1 MPLLGSFL
9 IVKGFFPVSPK
20 TLFAFFVLTF
30 VQPWFSFGQSGA
42 PVSDDFNGT
51 SLNTALW
58 TQIAPAGGSVVVA
71 NGHANFTVPGGADHD
86 PVVGGNNSV
95 RILQNITNA
104 NFDVTAKFDSA
115 PSKQYQGEGILVQQD
130 SANYLRLEFSSNGSR
145 TVVSANSISGGAQ
158 TLRFEV
164 TLTNAPPPLWLQVA
178 RAGSTFTISY
188 SFDGATYLSAGG
200 FSQSLAVS
208 AIGPYAWNYNSPPAN
223 APATTAV
230 VDYFYNLSGSAAGN
244 PPVISGISASAAGNQ
259 ATISWQTNEPSTSG
273 VNWGTTASYGS
284 SNSNSG
290 LVTSHSSSILNLQC
304 NTTYDFQVVSTN
316 AQNQTTDSNNKTFST
331 GPCSG
336 PAGPVSDNFDGPS
349 LNTNLWTFINPLGNA
364 LVTMNGTAATI
375 NVPHGANHDPW
386 TGGNGAVRLM
396 QNVPNSNFG
405 VTVRFQSDVE
415 LPNQDEGIL
424 IQQDAADF
432 IRFDVLYNGS
442 GVQLF
447 AAAIRGS
454 SSTVFA
460 NSPIAITQA
469 PIWLQLQR
477 TGNDWIGRWSTDG
490 VHFALGAS
498 FTYSM
503 NVTSIGPYAG
513 TASSTPSLSPSF
525 TAIVD
530 YFFNTA
536 SPLSNLDGP
545 PPFRAITIDPNPPAT
560 LVEKALADIQGTGHL
575 DAVVGF
581 EQPSAGIYWYEY
593 PASGRLTD
601 KWNKH
606 PIVTSGNAYEDILP
620 LDVNKDG
627 AVDIVA
633 SYASPGSSTFNVVW
647 FENPRGRGGN
657 PATDAWPMTVIGA
670 GEGENNL
677 ILADIDGDGKIDV
690 VTAHH
695 IYFQNSPT
703 SWTAVQ
709 YNSAFRGVALL
720 DIGSGRGP
728 IDLVSTNSAL
738 NAVWFENPRETGGNA
753 RTGKWIMHNVG
764 AGYPCNSTDCP
775 NGDDYVAAYNT
786 GDFNGDGRMD
796 IVMAQSEAPGGGVAP
811 PPGGMVW
818 FEAPADRRNGTW
830 TRHTIDTQFVDAHC
844 VRVADMDHNGTLDL
858 VTSEQDQSRF
868 RRVSVFYNDG
878 AGNFTQEIVSNA
890 EGHQTTIGDVQGI
903 GEIDIL
909 NSGHGYFGDPHP
921 LQLFLNPVK

>member
-1 MPLLGSFL
+1 MPPFCN
-9 IVKGFFPVSPK
+9 FPVIKSFFSVYVK
-20 TLFAFFVLTF
+20 TLLILLAWTFVL
-30 VQPWFSFGQSGA
+30 PCSSLAQSGP

-51 SLNTALW
+51 SLNTTLW
-58 TQIAPAGGSVVVA
+58 SQIAPAGGSVSIA
-71 NGHANFTVPGGADHD
+71 NGHANFTVPGGANHD

-104 NFDVTAKFDSA
+104 DFDVATKFDSA
-115 PSKQYQGEGILVQQD
+115 PSEQYQGEGILVQQD
-130 SANYLRLEFSSNGSR
+130 SANYLRFEFSSNGSR
-145 TVVSANSISGGAQ
+145 TVVSANSITSGVQ

-164 TLTNAPPPLWLQVA
+164 TLTNDAPPLWLQVS
-178 RAGSTFTISY
+178 RSGSTFTISY
-188 SFDGATYLSAGG
+188 SFDGVSYLSAGS
-200 FSQSLAVS
+200 FSQSLAAS
-208 AIGPYAWNYNSPPAN
+208 AIGPYAWNYNSTPAN
-223 APATTAV
+223 APATTV
-230 VDYFYNLSGSAAGN
+230 TVDYFYNLSGNRSGN
-244 PPVISGISASAAGNQ
+244 PPVISGISASASSNQ
-259 ATISWQTNEPSTSG
+259 ATISWQTDEPSTSG
-273 VNWGTTASYGS
+273 VNWGTTAAYGS

-290 LVTSHSSSILNLQC
+290 LVTSHSSSLLNLQC
-304 NTTYDFQVVSTN
+304 NTAYDFQVVSTN
-316 AQNQTTDSNNKTFST
+316 AEGQTTDSANQTFIT
-331 GPCSG
+331 GVCFG
-336 PAGPVSDNFDGPS
+336 PTSPVSDNFDAPA
-349 LNTNLWTFINPLGNA
+349 LNTNLWTFINPLGDA
-364 LVTMNGTAATI
+364 VLTMNGTAATL

-396 QNVPNSNFG
+396 QNVLNSNFG
-405 VTVRFQSDVE
+405 VTARFQSDVE

-424 IQQDAADF
+424 VQQDAANF
-432 IRFDVLYNGS
+432 IRFDVLYNGAS
-442 GVQLF
+442 VQLF
-447 AAAIRGS
+447 AAAIHGS
-454 SSTVFA
+454 SSTIFA
-460 NSPIAITQA
+460 NTPIAVAQA

-477 TGNDWIGRWSTDG
+477 NGNNWTGKWSADG
-490 VHFALGAS
+490 VNFTTGVS
-498 FTYSM
+498 FTYSII
-503 NVTSIGPYAG
+503 VSSLGPYAG
-513 TASSTPSLSPSF
+513 TANSTPSKAPSF

-536 SPLSNLDGP
+536 NPLSNLDGP

-575 DAVVGF
+575 DAVAGF

-593 PASGRLTD
+593 PASGKLTD
-601 KWNKH
+601 AWNKH
-606 PIVTSGNAYEDILP
+606 PIVTSGNAYEDMLP

-633 SYASPGSSTFNVVW
+633 SYAAPGSSTYNVVW
-647 FENPRGRGGN
+647 FENPRGHGGN
-657 PATDAWPMTVIGA
+657 PATDPWLMTLIGA

-695 IYFQNSPT
+695 IYFQNSPI
-703 SWTAVQ
+703 SWNAVQ

-720 DIGSGRGP
+720 DIGSGKGP
-728 IDLVSTNSAL
+728 INLVSTSSAL

-764 AGYPCNSTDCP
+764 AGYPCNNTDCP
-775 NGDDYVAAYNT
+775 NGDDYVAAYSS

-796 IVMAQSEAPGGGVAP
+796 IVMAQSEGPGGGIAP

-830 TRHTIDTQFVDAHC
+830 TRHAIDPNFIDAHC
-844 VRVADMDHNGTLDL
+844 IRVADMDHNGTLDL
-858 VTSEQDQSRF
+858 VVSEQDQSLF

-878 AGNFTQEIVSNA
+878 AGNFTQEIISNA

>member
-1 MPLLGSFL
+1 MPLLCSSS
-9 IVKGFFPVSPK
+9 IVKGAIPVFSR
-20 TLFAFFVLTF
+20 TLLIVLTWTF
-30 VQPWFSFGQSGA
+30 VQPCLSFAQPGM

-51 SLNTALW
+51 SLNTAVW
-58 TQIAPAGGSVVVA
+58 TQIAPAGGGVIVA
-71 NGHANFTVPGGADHD
+71 NGHANFTVPGGANHD
-86 PVVGGNNSV
+86 PTVGGNNSV
-95 RILQNITNA
+95 RILQNITNSD
-104 NFDVTAKFDSA
+104 FDVAAKFDSA
-115 PSKQYQGEGILVQQD
+115 PSQQYQGEGILVQQD
-130 SANYLRLEFSSNGSR
+130 ASNYLRFEFSSNGSR
-145 TVVSANSISGGAQ
+145 TVVSANSITNTVQ

-164 TLTNAPPPLWLQVA
+164 ILTNATPPLWLQVA
-178 RAGSTFTISY
+178 RAGSTFTVSY
-188 SFDGATYLSAGG
+188 SFDGVNYLSAGS
-200 FSQSLAVS
+200 FSQTLGVS
-208 AIGPYAWNYNSPPAN
+208 AVGPYAWNYNSTPAN
-223 APATTAV
+223 APATTAA
-230 VDYFYNLSGSAAGN
+230 VDYFYNLSGNTSGS
-244 PPVISGISASAAGNQ
+244 PPTISGISANPSGNQ
-259 ATISWQTNEPSTSG
+259 AAISWQTNEPATSG
-273 VNWGTTASYGS
+273 VNWGTTTAYGS

-290 LVTSHSSSILNLQC
+290 LVTSHSASLINLQC
-304 NTTYDFQVVSTN
+304 NSTYDFQVNSTN
-316 AQNQTTDSNNKTFST
+316 AQNQTTDSSNQTFAT
-331 GPCSG
+331 GSCSG
-336 PAGPVSDNFDGPS
+336 PTGPVSDNFDGAS
-349 LNTNLWTFINPLGNA
+349 INTNLWTFVNPLGDA
-364 LVTMNGTAATI
+364 VLTMNGTAATL

-405 VTVRFQSDVE
+405 VMVRFQSDVE
-415 LPNQDEGIL
+415 LANQDEGIL
-424 IQQDAADF
+424 VQQDAADF
-432 IRFDVLYNGS
+432 IRFDVLYNGTS
-442 GVQLF
+442 VELF
-447 AAAIRGS
+447 AAAIHGS
-454 SSTVFA
+454 SSTVFV
-460 NSPIAITQA
+460 NTPIAVTQA

-477 TGNDWIGRWSTDG
+477 SGNNWTGKWSTDG
-490 VHFALGAS
+490 INFATGVS

-503 NVTSIGPYAG
+503 TVSSIGPYAG
-513 TASSTPSLSPSF
+513 TSNPTSGKSPSF
-525 TAIVD
+525 TAIAD

-536 SPLSNLDGP
+536 NPLSNLDGP

-575 DAVVGF
+575 DAVAGF

-593 PASGRLTD
+593 PASGKLTD
-601 KWNKH
+601 AWNKH
-606 PIVTSGNAYEDILP
+606 PIVTSGNAYEDMLP

-633 SYASPGSSTFNVVW
+633 SYASPGSSTYNVVW
-647 FENPRGRGGN
+647 FENPRGHGGN
-657 PATDAWPMTVIGA
+657 PATDPWPMTLIGA

-720 DIGSGRGP
+720 DIGSGKGP
-728 IDLVSTNSAL
+728 IDLVSTSSAL

-764 AGYPCNSTDCP
+764 AGYPCNNTDCP
-775 NGDDYVAAYNT
+775 NGDDYVASYNS

-796 IVMAQSEAPGGGVAP
+796 IVMAQSEGPGGGVAP

-830 TRHTIDTQFVDAHC
+830 IRHTIDAHFVDAHC
-844 VRVADMDHNGTLDL
+844 IRVADMDHNGTLDL
-858 VTSEQDQSRF
+858 VTSEQDQSIF

-878 AGNFTQEIVSNA
+878 AGNFTQEILSNA